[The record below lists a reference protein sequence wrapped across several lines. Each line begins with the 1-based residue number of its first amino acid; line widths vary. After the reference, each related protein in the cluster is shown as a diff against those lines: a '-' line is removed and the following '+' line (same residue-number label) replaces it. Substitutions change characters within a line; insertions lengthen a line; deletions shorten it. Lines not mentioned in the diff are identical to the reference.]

1 MAVDSL
7 QGVGYTAASAMTAF
21 GHGINASAHNIANVS
36 TAGFEPLQTY
46 YQSGPQD
53 QGVQVAAIH
62 DTVVPPADMAAV
74 GANPPQA
81 PPDVSSVLP
90 PEALNPSNTD
100 LAREFSTMIAT
111 QRAYEANAVSIQTWD
126 AMLGTIIDVRA

>member
-1 MAVDSL
+1 MPIPSL

-36 TAGFEPLQTY
+36 TAGFDPLQTY

-62 DTVVPPADMAAV
+62 STAIPPENMASV
-74 GANPPQA
+74 DANPPPA
-81 PPDVSSVLP
+81 AVDMADVLP